1 MDWETEESDT
11 AERGYSMDDMKLTV
25 EIEYEELEK
34 EKEQLREK
42 TKFNAEE
49 FKLKANYRCKMY
61 ALTIMLATVIFAFLY
76 CGW

>member
-1 MDWETEESDT
+1 MDWETEESDK
-11 AERGYSMDDMKLTV
+11 AERGYSMDDMKLAV

-34 EKEQLREK
+34 EKEQLREN

-49 FKLKANYRCKMY
+49 FKLKVNYRCKMY

-76 CGW
+76 WGW

>member
-1 MDWETEESDT
+1 MNWETEESDK

-49 FKLKANYRCKMY
+49 FKLKINYRCKMY

-76 CGW
+76 WGW